1 MEREIKFSGK
11 TPQGEWLYG
20 DLQQCNDGTVR
31 IAVNN
36 ECWND
41 DSIQSSDYLKI
52 LEVNPDTVGQFTG
65 LHDKNG
71 KEIYEGDIIA
81 VNGIQIGYIVGGVRG
96 YCYDVI
102 YTPAK
107 SNGEKAWPLYSVVT
121 IDYPNKCEV
130 IGNIHDNPELLKEE

>member
-1 MEREIKFSGK
+1 MKREIKFRAK
-11 TPQGEWLYG
+11 YFDEWYFGIIVTRKVKDRGRMRNLYILMG
-20 DLQQCNDGTVR
+20 LD
-31 IAVNN
+31 N
-36 ECWND
+36 ENWIPLNED
-41 DSIQSSDYLKI
+41 QY
-52 LEVNPDTVGQFTG
+52 DTIGQFTG

-81 VNGIQIGYIVGGVRG
+81 VNGMQIGYIVGDVRG

-107 SNGEKAWPLYSVVT
+107 SNGEKAWTLYSVVT

-130 IGNIHDNPELLKEE
+130 IGNIHDNPELLEGGEQ

>member
-1 MEREIKFSGK
+1 MNREIKFRGK
-11 TPQGEWLYG
+11 CACEWHYG
-20 DLQQCNDGTVR
+20 HFFAYRNDGGGTGAHF
-31 IAVNN
+31 IIEQESEDVNVK
-36 ECWND
+36 
-41 DSIQSSDYLKI
+41 SIQVI
-52 LEVNPDTVGQFTG
+52 PDTIGQFTG

-81 VNGIQIGYIVGGVRG
+81 VNGMQIGYIVGGVRG

-130 IGNIHDNPELLKEE
+130 IGNIHDNKELLKGGKQ